1 MTLLRGL
8 GQDLRYAARSLRSRP
23 LLVAVAVAVLALGIG
38 ASTAVFS
45 VVDAV
50 LLRPLPFADARRLV
64 LAWQR
69 SPDDSVPFIEVSYP
83 DYLDWRQQARA
94 FESMAIIPTV
104 NQGFVLAGDEPLQVQ
119 GRLVSGNFF
128 DVLGARAL
136 VGRTL
141 RPDDDRAGA
150 SRVVVLGHGLWQR
163 RFGGDPAVVGRTIVV
178 DGTPMDVVGVMP
190 RFFRY
195 PPKAEMWTP
204 VVPAIPEAV
213 ANRGVCWAIVVG
225 RLAPGVRLAQA
236 RGELNGIVAGLAK
249 TNPYA
254 PADAAVLTPL
264 TDEFFGPARPA
275 LLVLL
280 AAVLLVL
287 LVACANVSALLLARA
302 ADRQREIAVRLALGA
317 SRARLVRQLLCESAL
332 IALAGVVGGIVMA
345 RWSLDALVALVP
357 ADVPRLQDA
366 AIDARVLAF
375 TVALAAGAALLA
387 GLAPAL
393 LASRPSLT
401 DALEGGARTA
411 GPGRAQRR
419 LQGLLVGTEAAVAL
433 VLLAGAGLMAQTFQN
448 LRRVDLGYDPRH
460 VLALEV
466 AAPHG
471 KYEKPA
477 AWRALYER
485 LVERVD
491 RLPGVEASAGVF
503 LRPLWGQM
511 GNDWFFTVEGQSDAD
526 SRRNPH
532 VNLESVTPGY
542 FGTMRTPRRRGRD
555 FTDRDAEGAPGVAI
569 VSDGF
574 ARRYWPGQD
583 PIGKRLKIPLPESP
597 YHLTWLTVVGVVADA
612 RYREIQASRLD
623 LYLSYLQSPYGP
635 RHLVVRTSG
644 DPLAIAPAV
653 RAIVRDV
660 DRDLLAE
667 DITSMESLVEAALG
681 GPRFGMQLLSAFALA
696 ALALAALGTYG
707 VMAFLV
713 GRRTRE
719 IGVRMALGARGADVL
734 SLVLGQGLRPVL
746 AGLAVGAAGSLALG
760 RAIASL
766 LFGVAPHDATTMAG
780 ASAVLA
786 AVAAAACYLP
796 ARRAARLD
804 PAVAL
809 RRE

>member
-1 MTLLRGL
+1 MRRLETTL
-8 GQDLRYAARSLRSRP
+8 AAAL
-23 LLVAVAVAVLALGIG
+23 LFLVAASALALGIG

-50 LLRPLPFADARRLV
+50 LLRPLPFADAGRLV
-64 LAWQR
+64 VAWQR
-69 SPDDSVPFIEVSYP
+69 SPDNSVPFIEVSYP
-83 DYLDWRQQARA
+83 DYLDWRQQART

-104 NQGFVLAGDEPLQVQ
+104 NSGFVLAGEEPLQVQ

-128 DVLGARAL
+128 DVLGARARL
-136 VGRTL
+136 GRPL
-141 RPDDDRAGA
+141 RPDDDRVGA
-150 SRVVVLGHGLWQR
+150 DRVVVLGHGLWQR
-163 RFGGDPAVVGRTIVV
+163 RFGADRAVIGRKIVV
-178 DGTPMDVVGVMP
+178 DGTPMEVVGVMP
-190 RFFRY
+190 PAFRY

-225 RLAPGVRLAQA
+225 RLGPGARLAQA
-236 RGELNGIVAGLAK
+236 QAELDGIVARLAK
-249 TNPYA
+249 AFPDA
-254 PADAAVLTPL
+254 AADAAVVKPL
-264 TDEFFGPARPA
+264 TDELFGPARPA

-280 AAVLLVL
+280 AAVLLVM

-317 SRARLVRQLLCESAL
+317 SRGRLVRQLLCESAL
-332 IALAGVVGGIVMA
+332 IALAGVAGGLVLA
-345 RWSLDALVALVP
+345 EWGLAALIALVP
-357 ADVPRLQDA
+357 TDVPRLQDA
-366 AIDARVLAF
+366 AIDLRVLAF
-375 TVALAAGAALLA
+375 AAALAAAAALLS

-393 LASRPSLT
+393 VASRPALT
-401 DALEGGARTA
+401 DALESGARTA
-411 GPGRAQRR
+411 GPGSAQRS
-419 LQGLLVGTEAAVAL
+419 LQGLLVGAETAVAL
-433 VLLAGAGLMAQTFQN
+433 VLLLGAGLMAQTFQN
-448 LRRVDLGYDPRH
+448 LRRLDLGYDPRH

-466 AAPHG
+466 VAPHG

-477 AWRALYER
+477 EWRSLYQR
-485 LVERVD
+485 LVERIA

-511 GNDWFFTVEGQSDAD
+511 GNDWLFTVEGQSDAD

-532 VNLESVTPGY
+532 VNLEAVTPGY
-542 FGTMRTPRRRGRD
+542 FGTMRTPLLRGRD

-569 VSDGF
+569 VSNDF

-583 PIGKRLKIPLPESP
+583 PIGKRLKIPLPDSP

-612 RYREIQASRLD
+612 RYREIQSSRLD
-623 LYLSYLQSPYGP
+623 LFLSYLQSPYGP
-635 RHLVVRTSG
+635 RHIVVRTTG
-644 DPLAIAPAV
+644 DPLAVAPSVRAAV
-653 RAIVRDV
+653 RDA
-660 DRDLLAE
+660 DRELLAE
-667 DITSMESLVEAALG
+667 DVTAMETVVAAALG

-719 IGVRMALGARGADVL
+719 IGVRMALGARATDVTAL
-734 SLVLGQGLRPVL
+734 ILRQGLRPVM
-746 AGLAVGAAGSLALG
+746 AGLTVGLGASLLLG
-760 RAIASL
+760 RALGAL
-766 LFGVAPHDATTMAG
+766 LYGVAPHDPATMAAAAG
-780 ASAVLA
+780 TLA
-786 AVAAAACYLP
+786 GIAAAACFLP

-804 PAVAL
+804 PAAAL

>member
-1 MTLLRGL
+1 MTSGL
-8 GQDLRYAARSLRSRP
+8 AQDLRYALRSLRRRP
-23 LLVAVAVAVLALGIG
+23 LLVVVAVAVLAIGIG

-50 LLRPLPFADARRLV
+50 LLRPLPFADAGRLV
-64 LAWQR
+64 VAWQR
-69 SPDDSVPFIEVSYP
+69 SPDNSVPFIEVSYP
-83 DYLDWRQQARA
+83 DYLDWRQQART

-104 NQGFVLAGDEPLQVQ
+104 NSGFVLAGEEPLQVQ

-128 DVLGARAL
+128 DVLGARARL
-136 VGRTL
+136 GRPL
-141 RPDDDRAGA
+141 RPDDDRVGA
-150 SRVVVLGHGLWQR
+150 DRVVVLGHGLWQR
-163 RFGGDPAVVGRTIVV
+163 RFGADRAVIGRKIVV
-178 DGTPMDVVGVMP
+178 DGTPMEVVGVMP
-190 RFFRY
+190 PAFRY

-225 RLAPGVRLAQA
+225 RLGPGARLAQA
-236 RGELNGIVAGLAK
+236 QAELDGIVARLAK
-249 TNPYA
+249 AFPDA
-254 PADAAVLTPL
+254 AADAAVVKPL
-264 TDEFFGPARPA
+264 TDELFGPARPA

-280 AAVLLVL
+280 AAVLLVM

-317 SRARLVRQLLCESAL
+317 SRGRLVRQLLCESAL
-332 IALAGVVGGIVMA
+332 IALAGVAGGLVLA
-345 RWSLDALVALVP
+345 EWGLAALIALVP
-357 ADVPRLQDA
+357 TDVPRLQDA
-366 AIDARVLAF
+366 AIDLRVLAF
-375 TVALAAGAALLA
+375 AAALAAAAALLS

-393 LASRPSLT
+393 VASRPALT
-401 DALEGGARTA
+401 DALESGARTS
-411 GPGRAQRR
+411 GPGSAQRR
-419 LQGLLVGTEAAVAL
+419 LQGLLVGAETAVAL
-433 VLLAGAGLMAQTFQN
+433 VLLLGAGLMAQTFQN
-448 LRRVDLGYDPRH
+448 LRRLDLGYDPRH

-466 AAPHG
+466 VAPHG

-477 AWRALYER
+477 EWRSLYQR
-485 LVERVD
+485 LVERIA

-511 GNDWFFTVEGQSDAD
+511 GNDWLFTVEGQSDAE

-532 VNLESVTPGY
+532 VNLEAVTPGY
-542 FGTMRTPRRRGRD
+542 FGTMRTPLRRGRD

-569 VSDGF
+569 VSNDF

-583 PIGKRLKIPLPESP
+583 PIGKRLKIPLPDSP

-612 RYREIQASRLD
+612 RYREIQSSRLD
-623 LYLSYLQSPYGP
+623 LFLSYLQSPYGP
-635 RHLVVRTSG
+635 RHIVVRTTG
-644 DPLAIAPAV
+644 DPLAVAPSVRAAV
-653 RAIVRDV
+653 RDA
-660 DRDLLAE
+660 DRELLAE
-667 DITSMESLVEAALG
+667 DVTAMETVVAAALG

-719 IGVRMALGARGADVL
+719 IGVRMALGARATDVTAL
-734 SLVLGQGLRPVL
+734 ILRQGLRPVM
-746 AGLAVGAAGSLALG
+746 AGLTVGLGASLLLG
-760 RAIASL
+760 RALGAL
-766 LFGVAPHDATTMAG
+766 LYGVAPHDPATMAAAAG
-780 ASAVLA
+780 TLA
-786 AVAAAACYLP
+786 GIAAAACFLP

-804 PAVAL
+804 PAAAL

>member
-1 MTLLRGL
+1 VNGL
-8 GQDLRYAARSLRSRP
+8 AQDVRYAVRSLRSRP
-23 LLVAVAVAVLALGIG
+23 LLVVVAVAVLALGIG

-50 LLRPLPFADARRLV
+50 LLRPLPFADASRLV
-64 LAWQR
+64 VAWQR
-69 SPDDSVPFIEVSYP
+69 SPDNSLPFIEVSYP

-104 NQGFVLAGDEPLQVQ
+104 NQGFMLAGEEPAQVQ

-136 VGRTL
+136 LGRPL
-141 RPDDDRAGA
+141 RPDDDRVGAG
-150 SRVVVLGHGLWQR
+150 RVVVLGHGLWQR
-163 RFGGDPAVVGRTIVV
+163 RFGADPAVVGRKIVV
-178 DGTPMDVVGVMP
+178 DGTPMEVVGVMP
-190 RFFRY
+190 PTFRY
-195 PPKAEMWTP
+195 PPKAQMWTP
-204 VVPAIPEAV
+204 VVPAIPDVV
-213 ANRGVCWAIVVG
+213 ANRGVYWAIVVG
-225 RLAPGVRLAQA
+225 RLAPGARVAQA
-236 RGELNGIVAGLAK
+236 QVELDGIAARIAK
-249 TNPYA
+249 SFP
-254 PADAAVLTPL
+254 DAAAAAAVVTPL
-264 TDEFFGPARPA
+264 TDELFGSARRA

-302 ADRQREIAVRLALGA
+302 ADRQREIAVRRALGA
-317 SRARLVRQLLCESAL
+317 SRGRLVRQLFCESAL
-332 IALAGVVGGIVMA
+332 IALAGVAGGIVLA
-345 RWSLDALVALVP
+345 QWSLDALVALVP

-401 DALEGGARTA
+401 DALEGGTRTA
-411 GPGRAQRR
+411 GPGGAQRR
-419 LQGLLVGTEAAVAL
+419 LQGLLVGAEAAVAL

-448 LRRVDLGYDPRH
+448 LRRMDLGYDPRH

-471 KYEKPA
+471 KYAKPA
-477 AWRALYER
+477 EWRSLYETLIDR
-485 LVERVD
+485 ID

-511 GNDWFFTVEGQSDAD
+511 GNDWLFTVEGQSDAD

-532 VNLESVTPGY
+532 VNLEAVTPRY
-542 FGTMRTPRRRGRD
+542 FSAMRMPLLQGRA
-555 FTDRDAEGAPGVAI
+555 FTDRDDEGAPGVAI

-583 PIGKRLKIPLPESP
+583 PIGKRLKTPLPGSR
-597 YHLTWLTVVGVVADA
+597 YDLTWLTVVGVVADA
-612 RYREIQASRLD
+612 RYRELQAARLD
-623 LYLSYLQSPYGP
+623 LYLSFLQSPYGP
-635 RHLVVRTSG
+635 KHLVVRTAG
-644 DPLAIAPAV
+644 DPLAVASSV
-653 RAIVRDV
+653 RAIVRGT

-667 DITSMESLVEAALG
+667 DMTSMEAVVEAALG

-696 ALALAALGTYG
+696 ALALAVLGTYG

-719 IGVRMALGARGADVL
+719 IGVRMALGARGTDVL
-734 SLVLGQGLRPVL
+734 NLVMGQGLRPVL
-746 AGLAVGAAGSLALG
+746 AGLAVGMAGALALG
-760 RAIASL
+760 RGLSTL
-766 LFGVAPHDATTMAG
+766 LFGVAPHDALTMAG
-780 ASAVLA
+780 AAAVLA
-786 AVAAAACYLP
+786 AAAALACYFP

-804 PAVAL
+804 PAAAL

>member
-1 MTLLRGL
+1 VNGL
-8 GQDLRYAARSLRSRP
+8 AQDVRYALRSLRSRP
-23 LLVAVAVAVLALGIG
+23 LLVVVAVAVLALGIG

-50 LLRPLPFADARRLV
+50 LLRPLPFADASRLV
-64 LAWQR
+64 VAWQR
-69 SPDDSVPFIEVSYP
+69 SPDNSVPFIEVSYP

-104 NQGFVLAGDEPLQVQ
+104 NQGFMLAGAEPAQVQ

-136 VGRTL
+136 LGRAL
-141 RPDDDRAGA
+141 RPDDDRVGA
-150 SRVVVLGHGLWQR
+150 DRVVLLGHALWQR
-163 RFGGDPAVVGRTIVV
+163 RFGADPAVVGRKIVV
-178 DGTPMDVVGVMP
+178 DGTPMEVVGVMP
-190 RFFRY
+190 PAFRY
-195 PPKAEMWTP
+195 PPKAQMWTP
-204 VVPAIPEAV
+204 VVPAIPDVV
-213 ANRGVCWAIVVG
+213 ANRGVYWAIVVG
-225 RLAPGVRLAQA
+225 RLAPGARVAQA
-236 RGELNGIVAGLAK
+236 QVELDGIAAWIAK
-249 TNPYA
+249 SFP
-254 PADAAVLTPL
+254 DAAAAAVVVTPL
-264 TDEFFGPARPA
+264 TDELFGSARPA

-280 AAVLLVL
+280 AAVLMVL

-302 ADRQREIAVRLALGA
+302 TDRQREIAVRLALGA
-317 SRARLVRQLLCESAL
+317 SRGRLVRQLLCESAL
-332 IALAGVVGGIVMA
+332 IAVAGVAGGIVLA
-345 RWSLDALVALVP
+345 QWSLDALVALVP

-411 GPGRAQRR
+411 GPGGAQRR
-419 LQGLLVGTEAAVAL
+419 LQGLLIGAEAAVAL

-448 LRRVDLGYDPRH
+448 LRRMDLGYDPRH

-471 KYEKPA
+471 KYAKPA
-477 AWRALYER
+477 EWRSLYETLIDR
-485 LVERVD
+485 ID

-511 GNDWFFTVEGQSDAD
+511 GNDWLFTVEGQSDAD

-532 VNLESVTPGY
+532 VNLEAVTPRY
-542 FGTMRTPRRRGRD
+542 FAAMRIPLLQGRA
-555 FTDRDAEGAPGVAI
+555 FTERDAEGAPGVAI

-583 PIGKRLKIPLPESP
+583 PIGKRLKTPLPGSR
-597 YHLTWLTVVGVVADA
+597 YDLTWLTVVGVVADA
-612 RYREIQASRLD
+612 RYRELQAARLD
-623 LYLSYLQSPYGP
+623 LYLSFLQSPYGP
-635 RHLVVRTSG
+635 KHLVVRTTG
-644 DPLAIAPAV
+644 DPLAVASSV
-653 RAIVRDV
+653 RSIVRGT

-667 DITSMESLVEAALG
+667 DMTSMEAVVEAALG

-719 IGVRMALGARGADVL
+719 IGVRMALGARGTDVL
-734 SLVLGQGLRPVL
+734 NLVMGQGMRPVL
-746 AGLAVGAAGSLALG
+746 AGLVVGMAGSLALG
-760 RAIASL
+760 QGLSTL
-766 LFGVAPHDATTMAG
+766 LFGVAPHDALTMAG
-780 ASAVLA
+780 AAAVLA
-786 AVAAAACYLP
+786 AAAAVACYLP

-804 PAVAL
+804 PAAAL

>member
-1 MTLLRGL
+1 VNGL
-8 GQDLRYAARSLRSRP
+8 AQDVRYALRSLRSRP
-23 LLVAVAVAVLALGIG
+23 LLVVVAVAVLALGIG

-50 LLRPLPFADARRLV
+50 LLRPLPFADASRLV
-64 LAWQR
+64 VAWQR
-69 SPDDSVPFIEVSYP
+69 SPDNSVPFIEVSYP

-104 NQGFVLAGDEPLQVQ
+104 NQGFMLAGAEPAQVQ

-136 VGRTL
+136 LGRPL
-141 RPDDDRAGA
+141 RPDDDRVGA
-150 SRVVVLGHGLWQR
+150 NRVVVLGHALWQR
-163 RFGGDPAVVGRTIVV
+163 RFGADRAVVGRKIVV
-178 DGTPMDVVGVMP
+178 DGTPMEVVGVMP
-190 RFFRY
+190 PAFRY
-195 PPKAEMWTP
+195 PPKAQMWTP
-204 VVPAIPEAV
+204 VVPAIPDVV
-213 ANRGVCWAIVVG
+213 ANRGVYWAIVVG
-225 RLAPGVRLAQA
+225 RLAPGARVAQA
-236 RGELNGIVAGLAK
+236 QVELDGIAARIAK
-249 TNPYA
+249 SFP
-254 PADAAVLTPL
+254 DAAAEAAVVTPL
-264 TDEFFGPARPA
+264 TDELFGSARPA

-317 SRARLVRQLLCESAL
+317 SRGRLVRQLFCESAL
-332 IALAGVVGGIVMA
+332 IAVAGVAGGIVLA
-345 RWSLDALVALVP
+345 QWSLDALVALVP

-393 LASRPSLT
+393 LASRPALT
-401 DALEGGARTA
+401 DALEGGTRTA
-411 GPGRAQRR
+411 GPGGAQRR
-419 LQGLLVGTEAAVAL
+419 LQGLLVGAEAAVAL
-433 VLLAGAGLMAQTFQN
+433 ALLAGAGLMAQTFQN
-448 LRRVDLGYDPRH
+448 LRRMDLGYDPRH

-466 AAPHG
+466 AAPYG
-471 KYEKPA
+471 KYAKPA
-477 AWRALYER
+477 EWRSLYETLIDR
-485 LVERVD
+485 ID

-503 LRPLWGQM
+503 LRPLWGEM
-511 GNDWFFTVEGQSDAD
+511 GNDWLFTVEGQSDAD

-532 VNLESVTPGY
+532 VNLEAVTPRY
-542 FGTMRTPRRRGRD
+542 FAAMRIPLLQGRA
-555 FTDRDAEGAPGVAI
+555 FTERDAEGAPGVAI

-583 PIGKRLKIPLPESP
+583 PIGKRLKTPLPGSR
-597 YHLTWLTVVGVVADA
+597 YDLTWLTVVGVVADA
-612 RYREIQASRLD
+612 RYRELQAARLD
-623 LYLSYLQSPYGP
+623 LYLSFLQSPYGP
-635 RHLVVRTSG
+635 KHLVVRTAG
-644 DPLAIAPAV
+644 DPLAVASSV
-653 RAIVRDV
+653 RAIVRGT

-667 DITSMESLVEAALG
+667 DMTSMEAVVEAALG

-719 IGVRMALGARGADVL
+719 IGVRMALGARGTDVL
-734 SLVLGQGLRPVL
+734 NLVMSQGMRPVL
-746 AGLAVGAAGSLALG
+746 AGLAVGMAGSLALG
-760 RAIASL
+760 RGLSKL
-766 LFGVAPHDATTMAG
+766 LFGVAPHDALTMAG
-780 ASAVLA
+780 AAAVLA
-786 AVAAAACYLP
+786 AAAAVACYLP

-804 PAVAL
+804 PAAAL

>member
-1 MTLLRGL
+1 MSGL
-8 GQDLRYAARSLRSRP
+8 AQDVRYALRSLRRRP
-23 LLVAVAVAVLALGIG
+23 LLVVVAVAVLAIGIG

-50 LLRPLPFADARRLV
+50 LLRPLPFADAGRLV
-64 LAWQR
+64 VAWQR
-69 SPDDSVPFIEVSYP
+69 SPDHSVPFIEVSYP
-83 DYLDWRQQARA
+83 DYLDWRQQART

-104 NQGFVLAGDEPLQVQ
+104 NSGFVLEGEEPLQVQ

-128 DVLGARAL
+128 DVLGARAGL
-136 VGRTL
+136 GRPL
-141 RPDDDRAGA
+141 RPDDDRVGA
-150 SRVVVLGHGLWQR
+150 DRVVVLGHGLWQR
-163 RFGGDPAVVGRTIVV
+163 RFGADRAVVGRKIVV
-178 DGTPMDVVGVMP
+178 DGTPMEVVGVMP
-190 RFFRY
+190 PEFRY

-213 ANRGVCWAIVVG
+213 ASRGVCWAIVVG
-225 RLAPGVRLAQA
+225 RLVPGARLAQA
-236 RGELNGIVAGLAK
+236 QAELDGIVARLAK
-249 TNPYA
+249 AFPDA
-254 PADAAVLTPL
+254 AADAAVVTPL

-280 AAVLLVL
+280 AAVLLVM

-317 SRARLVRQLLCESAL
+317 SRGRLVRQLLCESAL
-332 IALAGVVGGIVMA
+332 IALASVAGGLVLA
-345 RWSLDALVALVP
+345 KWGLAALIALVP
-357 ADVPRLQDA
+357 TDVPRLQDA
-366 AIDARVLAF
+366 AIDLRVLAF
-375 TVALAAGAALLA
+375 ATALAAAAALLSS
-387 GLAPAL
+387 LAPAL
-393 LASRPSLT
+393 VASRPSLT
-401 DALEGGARTA
+401 DALESGARTA
-411 GPGRAQRR
+411 GPGSAQRR

-448 LRRVDLGYDPRH
+448 LRRADLGYDPRH

-466 AAPHG
+466 VAPRG

-477 AWRALYER
+477 EWRSLYQR
-485 LVERVD
+485 LVERTE

-511 GNDWFFTVEGQSDAD
+511 GNDWLFTVEGQSDAD

-532 VNLESVTPGY
+532 VNLEAVTPGY
-542 FGTMRTPRRRGRD
+542 FGTMRTPLLRGRD

-569 VSDGF
+569 VSNDF

-583 PIGKRLKIPLPESP
+583 PIGKRLKTPLPESP
-597 YHLTWLTVVGVVADA
+597 YHLTWLTVVGVAADA
-612 RYREIQASRLD
+612 RYREIQSSRLD

-635 RHLVVRTSG
+635 RHMVVRTTG
-644 DPLAIAPAV
+644 DPLAVAPSV
-653 RAIVRDV
+653 RAAVHDA
-660 DRDLLAE
+660 DRELLAE
-667 DITSMESLVEAALG
+667 DVTSMETVVAAALG

-719 IGVRMALGARGADVL
+719 IGVRMALGARAADVT
-734 SLVLGQGLRPVL
+734 VLILRQGLRPVM
-746 AGLAVGAAGSLALG
+746 AGLAVGLGASLLLG
-760 RAIASL
+760 RALGAL
-766 LFGVAPHDATTMAG
+766 LYGVAPHDPATMAT
-780 ASAVLA
+780 AAVALA
-786 AVAAAACYLP
+786 GVAAAACFLP
-796 ARRAARLD
+796 AHRAARLD
-804 PAVAL
+804 PAAAL

>member
-1 MTLLRGL
+1 VTSGL
-8 GQDLRYAARSLRSRP
+8 AQDLRYALRSLRRRP
-23 LLVAVAVAVLALGIG
+23 LLVVVAVAVLAIGIG

-50 LLRPLPFADARRLV
+50 LLRPLPFADAGRLV
-64 LAWQR
+64 VAWQR
-69 SPDDSVPFIEVSYP
+69 SPDNSVPFIEVSYP
-83 DYLDWRQQARA
+83 DYLDWRQQART

-104 NQGFVLAGDEPLQVQ
+104 NSGFVLAGEEPLQVQ

-128 DVLGARAL
+128 DVLGVRARL
-136 VGRTL
+136 GRPL
-141 RPDDDRAGA
+141 RPDDDRVGA
-150 SRVVVLGHGLWQR
+150 DRVVVLGHGLWQR
-163 RFGGDPAVVGRTIVV
+163 RFGADRAVIGRKIVV
-178 DGTPMDVVGVMP
+178 DGTPMEVVGVMP
-190 RFFRY
+190 PAFRY

-225 RLAPGVRLAQA
+225 RLGPGARLAQA
-236 RGELNGIVAGLAK
+236 QAELDGIVARLAK
-249 TNPYA
+249 AFPDA
-254 PADAAVLTPL
+254 AADAAVVKPL
-264 TDEFFGPARPA
+264 TDELFGPARPA

-280 AAVLLVL
+280 AAVLLVM

-317 SRARLVRQLLCESAL
+317 SRGRLVRQLLCESAL
-332 IALAGVVGGIVMA
+332 IALAGVAGGLVLA
-345 RWSLDALVALVP
+345 EWGLAALIALVP
-357 ADVPRLQDA
+357 TDVPRLQDA
-366 AIDARVLAF
+366 AIDLRVLAF
-375 TVALAAGAALLA
+375 AAALAAAAALLS

-393 LASRPSLT
+393 VASRPALT
-401 DALEGGARTA
+401 DALESGARTA
-411 GPGRAQRR
+411 GPGSAQRS
-419 LQGLLVGTEAAVAL
+419 LQGLLVGAETAVAL
-433 VLLAGAGLMAQTFQN
+433 VLLLGAGLMAQTFQN
-448 LRRVDLGYDPRH
+448 LRRLDLGYDPRH

-466 AAPHG
+466 VAPHG

-477 AWRALYER
+477 EWRSLYQR
-485 LVERVD
+485 LVERIA

-511 GNDWFFTVEGQSDAD
+511 GNDWLFTVEGQSDAD

-532 VNLESVTPGY
+532 VNLEAVTPGY
-542 FGTMRTPRRRGRD
+542 FGTMRTPLLRGRD

-569 VSDGF
+569 VSNDF

-583 PIGKRLKIPLPESP
+583 PIGKRLKIPLPDSP

-612 RYREIQASRLD
+612 RYREIQSSRLD
-623 LYLSYLQSPYGP
+623 LFLSYLQSPYGP
-635 RHLVVRTSG
+635 RHIVVRTTG
-644 DPLAIAPAV
+644 DPLAVAPSVRAAV
-653 RAIVRDV
+653 RDA
-660 DRDLLAE
+660 DRELLAE
-667 DITSMESLVEAALG
+667 DVTAMETVVAAALG

-719 IGVRMALGARGADVL
+719 IGVRMALGARATDVTAL
-734 SLVLGQGLRPVL
+734 ILRQGLRPVM
-746 AGLAVGAAGSLALG
+746 AGLTVGLGASLLLG
-760 RAIASL
+760 RALGAL
-766 LFGVAPHDATTMAG
+766 LYGVAPHDPATMA
-780 ASAVLA
+780 AA
-786 AVAAAACYLP
+786 AVALAGIAAAACFLP

-804 PAVAL
+804 PAAAL

>member
-1 MTLLRGL
+1 VNGL
-8 GQDLRYAARSLRSRP
+8 AQDVRYAVRSLRSRP
-23 LLVAVAVAVLALGIG
+23 LLVVVAVAVLALGIG

-50 LLRPLPFADARRLV
+50 LLRPLPFADASRLV
-64 LAWQR
+64 VAWQR
-69 SPDDSVPFIEVSYP
+69 SPDNSVPFIEVSYP

-104 NQGFVLAGDEPLQVQ
+104 NQGFMLAGEEPAQVQ

-136 VGRTL
+136 LGRPL
-141 RPDDDRAGA
+141 RPDDDRVGAG
-150 SRVVVLGHGLWQR
+150 RVVVLGHGLWQR
-163 RFGGDPAVVGRTIVV
+163 RFGADPAVVGRKIVV
-178 DGTPMDVVGVMP
+178 DGTPMEVVGVMP
-190 RFFRY
+190 PAFRY
-195 PPKAEMWTP
+195 PPKAQMWTP
-204 VVPAIPEAV
+204 VVPAIPDVV
-213 ANRGVCWAIVVG
+213 ANRGVYWAIVVG
-225 RLAPGVRLAQA
+225 RLAPGARVAQA
-236 RGELNGIVAGLAK
+236 QMELDGIAASIAK
-249 TNPYA
+249 SFP
-254 PADAAVLTPL
+254 DAAAEAAVVTPL
-264 TDEFFGPARPA
+264 TDEFFGSARRA

-317 SRARLVRQLLCESAL
+317 SRGRLVRQLFCESAL
-332 IALAGVVGGIVMA
+332 IALAGVAGGIVLA
-345 RWSLDALVALVP
+345 QWSLDALVALVP

-411 GPGRAQRR
+411 GPGGAQRR
-419 LQGLLVGTEAAVAL
+419 LQGLLVGAEAAVAL

-448 LRRVDLGYDPRH
+448 LRRMDLGYDPRH

-471 KYEKPA
+471 KYAKPA
-477 AWRALYER
+477 EWRSLYETLIDR
-485 LVERVD
+485 ID

-511 GNDWFFTVEGQSDAD
+511 GNDWLFTVEGQSDAD

-532 VNLESVTPGY
+532 VNLEAVTPSY
-542 FGTMRTPRRRGRD
+542 FAAMRIPLLQGRA

-583 PIGKRLKIPLPESP
+583 SIGKRLKTPLPGSR
-597 YHLTWLTVVGVVADA
+597 YDLTWLTVVGVVADA
-612 RYREIQASRLD
+612 RYRELQAARLD
-623 LYLSYLQSPYGP
+623 LYLSFLQSPYGP
-635 RHLVVRTSG
+635 KHLVVRTAG
-644 DPLAIAPAV
+644 DPLAVASSV
-653 RAIVRDV
+653 RAIVRGT

-667 DITSMESLVEAALG
+667 DMTSMEAAVEAALG
-681 GPRFGMQLLSAFALA
+681 GPRFGMQLLSAFALT
-696 ALALAALGTYG
+696 ALALAVLGTYG

-719 IGVRMALGARGADVL
+719 IGVRMALGARGTDVL
-734 SLVLGQGLRPVL
+734 NLVMGQGMRPVL
-746 AGLAVGAAGSLALG
+746 AGLAVGMAGSLALG
-760 RAIASL
+760 RGLSTL
-766 LFGVAPHDATTMAG
+766 LFGVAPHDALTMAG
-780 ASAVLA
+780 AAAVLA
-786 AVAAAACYLP
+786 AAAAMACYFP

-804 PAVAL
+804 PAAAL
-809 RRE
+809 RRG

>member
-1 MTLLRGL
+1 MM
-8 GQDLRYAARSLRSRP
+8 DLRYALRSLRSRP
-23 LLVAVAVAVLALGIG
+23 LLVVVAVMVLALGIG

-50 LLRPLPFADARRLV
+50 LLRPLPFADASRLV
-64 LAWQR
+64 VAWQR
-69 SPDDSVPFIEVSYP
+69 SPDHSVPFIEVSYA

-104 NQGFVLAGDEPLQVQ
+104 NQGFMLAGEEPAQVQ

-136 VGRTL
+136 LGRPL
-141 RPDDDRAGA
+141 RPDDDRVGAG
-150 SRVVVLGHGLWQR
+150 RVVVLGHGLWQR
-163 RFGGDPAVVGRTIVV
+163 RFGADRAVVGRKIAV
-178 DGTPMDVVGVMP
+178 DGTPMELVGVMP
-190 RFFRY
+190 PAFRY
-195 PPKAEMWTP
+195 PPNAQMWTP
-204 VVPAIPEAV
+204 VVPAIPDVV
-213 ANRGVCWAIVVG
+213 ANRGVYWAIVVG
-225 RLAPGVRLAQA
+225 RLASGAGVAQA
-236 RGELNGIVAGLAK
+236 QVELDGIAARIAK
-249 TNPYA
+249 GFPDA
-254 PADAAVLTPL
+254 AADAAVVTPL
-264 TDEFFGPARPA
+264 TDEFFGSARPA

-317 SRARLVRQLLCESAL
+317 SRGRLVRQLFCESAL
-332 IALAGVVGGIVMA
+332 IALAGVAGGIVLA
-345 RWSLDALVALVP
+345 QWSLDTLVALVP

-401 DALEGGARTA
+401 DALEGGARAA
-411 GPGRAQRR
+411 GPGSAQRR
-419 LQGLLVGTEAAVAL
+419 LQGLLVGAEAAVAL

-448 LRRVDLGYDPRH
+448 LRRMDLGYDPRH

-471 KYEKPA
+471 KYAKPA
-477 AWRALYER
+477 EWRSLYETLIDR
-485 LVERVD
+485 ID

-511 GNDWFFTVEGQSDAD
+511 GNDWLFTVEGQSDAD

-532 VNLESVTPGY
+532 VNLEAVTPGY
-542 FGTMRTPRRRGRD
+542 FDAMRIPLRQGRA

-583 PIGKRLKIPLPESP
+583 PIGKRLKTPLPGSR
-597 YHLTWLTVVGVVADA
+597 YDLTWLTVVGVVADA
-612 RYREIQASRLD
+612 RYRELQAARLD
-623 LYLSYLQSPYGP
+623 LYLSFLQSPYGP
-635 RHLVVRTSG
+635 KHLVVRTAG
-644 DPLAIAPAV
+644 DPLAVASSV
-653 RAIVRDV
+653 RAIVRGT

-667 DITSMESLVEAALG
+667 DMTSMEAVVEAALG
-681 GPRFGMQLLSAFALA
+681 GPRFGMQLLSAFALT

-719 IGVRMALGARGADVL
+719 IGVRMALGARGTDVL
-734 SLVLGQGLRPVL
+734 NLVMGQGMRPVL
-746 AGLAVGAAGSLALG
+746 AGLAVGMAGSLALG
-760 RAIASL
+760 RALSTL
-766 LFGVAPHDATTMAG
+766 LFGVAPHDALTMAG
-780 ASAVLA
+780 AAAVLA
-786 AVAAAACYLP
+786 AAAAVACYFP

-804 PAVAL
+804 PAAAL